1 MQISLLA
8 GNAAVNAVT
17 ALINA
22 GTPPGLFKVFTG
34 SAPAT
39 PETADSGTLLYSTT
53 FSNTSFGAAANGTA
67 AANAIAATT
76 ASNTGTAGYWR
87 AYNAAGTCIMQGS
100 VGTAGADINFN
111 TLAFVSGQTVTITSL
126 SYTQPSV

>member
-1 MQISLLA
+1 MDISLLA

-17 ALINA
+17 ALIDA
-22 GTPPGLFKVFTG
+22 GSPPGLFKVFTG
-34 SAPAT
+34 SMPAT

-53 FSNTSFGAAANGTA
+53 FSNPSFGAASSGTA
-67 AANAIAATT
+67 TANTITSTT

-100 VGTAGADINFN
+100 VGTSGADINFN
-111 TLAFVSGQTVTITSL
+111 TLSFLSGQTVTITSL
-126 SYTQPSV
+126 TYTQPSA